1 MFSVF
6 DADSVKHFR
15 PKPLQKHPEKV
26 ACGPYFGPQ
35 GAYSLGLV
43 KLTRI
48 DLQRSVQGASDYS
61 ERERVGL

>member
-26 ACGPYFGPQ
+26 ADGPYFGPS
-35 GAYSLGLV
+35 GAYSLRLVNETRGLSAKITTSHCKV
-43 KLTRI
+43 PK
-48 DLQRSVQGASDYS
+48 
-61 ERERVGL
+61 

>member
-26 ACGPYFGPQ
+26 ADGPYFGPS
-35 GAYSLGLV
+35 GAYSLRLV
-43 KLTRI
+43 KKVNLLTKPR
-48 DLQRSVQGASDYS
+48 LSGLS
-61 ERERVGL
+61 ELRLK